1 VTLGN
6 PRQGR
11 ARELCAAAVRLFQ
24 NNRNVEL
31 DFSGSTIK
39 AHGLTIAYRTPFQKW
54 PAGQNS
60 RTVPAKDEP
69 YGIDIWA
76 PKKVLSVVWHDARKP
91 IVVSYKPG
99 EWEARLEA
107 LDEGNESR
115 A

>member
-1 VTLGN
+1 VTPGN

-11 ARELCAAAVRLFQ
+11 AQKLCAAAVRLFQ

-39 AHGLTIAYRTPFQKW
+39 AHGLTIAYRIPLQKW
-54 PAGQNS
+54 PDRQNS
-60 RTVPAKDEP
+60 RTMPVKDEP

-76 PKKVLSVVWHDARKP
+76 PRKVLSVVWHDSRKQ

-99 EWEARLEA
+99 EWESRLEA
-107 LDEGNESR
+107 LAEGNESS